1 MTSLNKELPKPSI
14 HTSTDLLNINIMRK
28 HLYLLTL
35 LLALTLGASAQKFA
49 LVDMQYI
56 LKNIPNYEMMNEQ
69 LETVSKRWQ
78 QEVKTLQ
85 DKYQSDLVFLTA
97 EQKRQ
102 REEEIVKTEQQAT
115 ELQGKYFGPEGE
127 LFERRSKM
135 VKPLQDEIWQAIKEI
150 ASQSRFQLVLDRSTA
165 GIVFANPS
173 IDISDQVL
181 EKLGYGR
188 KR

>member
-1 MTSLNKELPKPSI
+1 
-14 HTSTDLLNINIMRK
+14 MRK

-85 DKYQSDLVFLTA
+85 DKAETLYKKYQSDLVFLTA

-102 REEEIVKTEQQAT
+102 REEEIV
-115 ELQGKYFGPEGE
+115 
-127 LFERRSKM
+127 
-135 VKPLQDEIWQAIKEI
+135 
-150 ASQSRFQLVLDRSTA
+150 
-165 GIVFANPS
+165 
-173 IDISDQVL
+173 
-181 EKLGYGR
+181 
-188 KR
+188 

>member
-1 MTSLNKELPKPSI
+1 
-14 HTSTDLLNINIMRK
+14 MRK

-35 LLALTLGASAQKFA
+35 ALVLTLGASAQKFA

-56 LKNIPNYEMMNEQ
+56 LKSIPNYEMMNEQ

-85 DKYQSDLVFLTA
+85 DKAETLYKKYQGDLVFLTA

-115 ELQGKYFGPEGE
+115 ELQGK
-127 LFERRSKM
+127 
-135 VKPLQDEIWQAIKEI
+135 
-150 ASQSRFQLVLDRSTA
+150 
-165 GIVFANPS
+165 
-173 IDISDQVL
+173 
-181 EKLGYGR
+181 
-188 KR
+188 

>member
-1 MTSLNKELPKPSI
+1 
-14 HTSTDLLNINIMRK
+14 MRK

-85 DKYQSDLVFLTA
+85 DKAETLYKKYQSDLVFLTA

-102 REEEIVKTEQQAT
+102 REEEIVKIEQQAT
-115 ELQGKYFGPEGE
+115 ELQGKYFGPKGE

-150 ASQSRFQLVLDRSTA
+150 ASQSGFQLVLDRSTA

-188 KR
+188 AH